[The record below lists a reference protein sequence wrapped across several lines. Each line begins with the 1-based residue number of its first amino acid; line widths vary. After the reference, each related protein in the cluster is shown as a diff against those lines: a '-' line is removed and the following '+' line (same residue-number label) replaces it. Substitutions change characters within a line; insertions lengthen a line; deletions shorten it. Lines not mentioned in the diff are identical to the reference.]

1 MVLSG
6 KIWWGMS
13 IGKNVKHFK
22 PGNDVFGDLSGDREG
37 FAEYVCARENAWAI
51 KPGIMIFDEA
61 AAIPQAAMLV
71 IQGLRD
77 QEQIQSESKIK
88 LTLAFCWRNL
98 ALKLLAFKLIVPGIL
113 IFQGEA
119 LTD

>member
-1 MVLSG
+1 
-6 KIWWGMS
+6 MS

-22 PGNDVFGDLSGDREG
+22 PGNDVFGDLSGDRGG
-37 FAEYVCARENAWAI
+37 FAEYVCARENTLAI
-51 KPGIMIFDEA
+51 KPASMTFDEA
-61 AAIPQAAMLV
+61 AAIPQAAILA

-77 QEQIQSESKIK
+77 QGQIQSESKIK
-88 LTLAFCWRNL
+88 LTLAFCWCN
-98 ALKLLAFKLIVPGIL
+98 LAFKLIVPGIL